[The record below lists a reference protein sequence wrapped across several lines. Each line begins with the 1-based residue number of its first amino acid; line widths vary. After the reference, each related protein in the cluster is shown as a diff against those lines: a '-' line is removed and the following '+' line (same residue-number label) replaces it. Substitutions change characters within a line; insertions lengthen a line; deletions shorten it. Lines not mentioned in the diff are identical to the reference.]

1 MPMQGSSPQI
11 GTLGYNLENGQSEQP
26 YLEPVDE
33 RVIGGVEIYVAGV
46 DDQVS
51 SGRTLTVQE
60 SSPEHW
66 VGRVDTNLKAYA
78 SVRLELRLPPG
89 VSPTTVTFVV
99 GPRVRGE
106 TLISGDGPAPRRHSS
121 ESSS

>member
-1 MPMQGSSPQI
+1 MA
-11 GTLGYNLENGQSEQP
+11 NEQSEQP

-33 RVIGGVEIYVAGV
+33 RMIGGVDIYVAGV
-46 DDQVS
+46 NDKVS

-60 SSPEHW
+60 SSPERW
-66 VGRVDTNLKAYA
+66 VGRVDTNLKVYA

-89 VSPTTVTFVV
+89 ISPRTVTFVV

-121 ESSS
+121 ESY